1 MATPRRTLARVT
13 VAVHV
18 TPRKASSRQR
28 RRAGGGSCRSLPLG
42 QSLRQVRVAS
52 VAQELVELLLI
63 RAVRALDLAIELRRA
78 GLDVCVLDPLIGQVP
93 VKQRLKLMPAVRPHG
108 FNPEGELLDDVVD
121 EGDRVLLRVAPVDLE
136 GPRVASSIAVY
147 W

>member
-1 MATPRRTLARVT
+1 
-13 VAVHV
+13 
-18 TPRKASSRQR
+18 
-28 RRAGGGSCRSLPLG
+28 
-42 QSLRQVRVAS
+42 
-52 VAQELVELLLI
+52 LVELLLI